1 MYDLIFR
8 VPRNDLCI
16 EISRASRTIAESMR
30 HCALQVTEV
39 PKMSEE
45 NRLSFKLRRTSFLRD
60 SNFNYNNN
68 DVVDV

>member
-1 MYDLIFR
+1 MI
-8 VPRNDLCI
+8 NDSYLSLKFYARRIRFAAYCAI
-16 EISRASRTIAESMR
+16 V
-30 HCALQVTEV
+30 ALQVTEV
-39 PKMSEE
+39 PKMVEE